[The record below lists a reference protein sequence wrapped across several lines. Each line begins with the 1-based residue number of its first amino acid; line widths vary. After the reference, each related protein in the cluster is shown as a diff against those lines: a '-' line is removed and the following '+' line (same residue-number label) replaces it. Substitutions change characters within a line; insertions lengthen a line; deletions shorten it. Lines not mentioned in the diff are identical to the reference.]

1 MIKGKRVLERAILTY
16 GVDAQKVMIFEE
28 IAELQKEICKDM
40 RGANNREAIIEE
52 TADLMIMLEQLK
64 MMHHITD
71 EEIEKVMKFKLNR
84 LDERMK
90 NGRYK
95 SRVTDR

>member
-71 EEIEKVMKFKLNR
+71 EELEKVIEFKLNR

-90 NGRYK
+90 K
-95 SRVTDR
+95 

>member
-1 MIKGKRVLERAILTY
+1 MIKSKRVLERAIATY

-40 RGANNREAIIEE
+40 RGANNREALIEE
-52 TADLMIMLEQLK
+52 TADLLIMLEQLK

-71 EEIEKVMKFKLNR
+71 EEIEKVMKFKIDRLEKRLN
-84 LDERMK
+84 E
-90 NGRYK
+90 
-95 SRVTDR
+95 